1 MNKYN
6 FPGGISKKHH
16 LLLISLSFL
25 LFFPCATAQPLK
37 FRSGIFL
44 HHSTGGCIWGPNGGS
59 TSIPEEIVKY
69 NNEHGY
75 TGSDSVTMNEDG
87 WPVDPW
93 DNEWYRW
100 HQIFDNQDAT
110 ADILPYLASNLIIV
124 IKSCFPSSSM
134 SGEGESAD
142 TLNPTEKTIYN
153 YKWHWRNIVRVM
165 QEHPDNFFVIWTNAP
180 LVSGATNDDEAN
192 RSDRFCR
199 WAKDTLAG
207 GNDPEVGAFPTNV
220 YVFDFFHKLVGS
232 DGKLRPQYA
241 ASTTDSHPNG
251 SATDL
256 VAPQFVREIFDAA
269 ISYEE
274 GEDTVPPVPILAS
287 PPDGALNQSRTPLL
301 RWNGAEHAVTY
312 HLQVSADS
320 MFGSVEYT
328 DSTLT
333 DTIKLSEPLADSAK
347 YFWRVRAKNNAGV
360 SDWSAVWKFI
370 TAPPHAGLFHVM
382 ARWNL
387 LSLPGNAVDPRVEIL
402 FPTAI
407 SEALTY
413 ESTSGYISTDSL
425 IHGVAYWVKFGYD
438 QEVILNTDSITA
450 DTMSTVEGWNMI
462 GSITSPV
469 PVAGITSIPG
479 GISTSEF
486 FYYNGRYTVSDTIKP
501 GAGYWVKVA
510 GDCRLILSSGLQS
523 DRSIS
528 RIHIIPGNEMPPSL
542 PSRGNDQFA
551 SGETTPDEFAL
562 SQNYPNPFNPSTTIR
577 FDIPISSF
585 VTLKVYNIVGQEVAT
600 LVNEKREAG
609 RYKIDF
615 NASNLASGMYFYRL
629 TGDNFVSALKF
640 ILVR

>member
-1 MNKYN
+1 
-6 FPGGISKKHH
+6 
-16 LLLISLSFL
+16 
-25 LFFPCATAQPLK
+25 
-37 FRSGIFL
+37 
-44 HHSTGGCIWGPNGGS
+44 
-59 TSIPEEIVKY
+59 
-69 NNEHGY
+69 
-75 TGSDSVTMNEDG
+75 
-87 WPVDPW
+87 
-93 DNEWYRW
+93 
-100 HQIFDNQDAT
+100 
-110 ADILPYLASNLIIV
+110 
-124 IKSCFPSSSM
+124 
-134 SGEGESAD
+134 
-142 TLNPTEKTIYN
+142 
-153 YKWHWRNIVRVM
+153 
-165 QEHPDNFFVIWTNAP
+165 
-180 LVSGATNDDEAN
+180 
-192 RSDRFCR
+192 
-199 WAKDTLAG
+199 
-207 GNDPEVGAFPTNV
+207 
-220 YVFDFFHKLVGS
+220 
-232 DGKLRPQYA
+232 
-241 ASTTDSHPNG
+241 
-251 SATDL
+251 
-256 VAPQFVREIFDAA
+256 
-269 ISYEE
+269 
-274 GEDTVPPVPILAS
+274 
-287 PPDGALNQSRTPLL
+287 
-301 RWNGAEHAVTY
+301 
-312 HLQVSADS
+312 

-510 GDCRLILSSGLQS
+510 EDCLLILSSELRS

-551 SGETTPDEFAL
+551 TGETTPDEFAL

-629 TGDNFVSALKF
+629 TADNFVSTLKF
-640 ILVR
+640 IFIR

>member
-6 FPGGISKKHH
+6 FPGGISKKYH
-16 LLLISLSFL
+16 LLLFSLSFL

-75 TGSDSVTMNEDG
+75 TDSDSVTMIEEG

-100 HQIFDNQDAT
+100 HQIFDNKDAT
-110 ADILPYLASNLIIV
+110 ADISPYLASNLIIV

-134 SGEGESAD
+134 SGEGEPAD
-142 TLNPTEKTIYN
+142 TLNPTDKTIYN

-165 QEHPDNFFVIWTNAP
+165 QEHPQNFFVIWTNAP
-180 LVSGATNDDEAN
+180 LVAGATNDDEAN

-199 WAKDTLAG
+199 WAKDTLAA
-207 GNDPEVGAFPTNV
+207 GNDNEFGAFPANV
-220 YVFDFFHKLVGS
+220 YVFDFFHKLAGS
-232 DGKLRPQYA
+232 DGKLRLQYA

-251 SATDL
+251 SATEL
-256 VAPQFVREIFDAA
+256 VAPQFVQEIFDAA

-274 GEDTVPPVPILAS
+274 GEETVPPVPILAS

-387 LSLPGNAVDPRVEIL
+387 LSIPGNAADPRVEVI
-402 FPTAI
+402 FPTAT

-438 QEVILNTDSITA
+438 QEVILYTDTITVDTISII
-450 DTMSTVEGWNMI
+450 EGWNMI

-486 FYYNGRYTVSDTIKP
+486 FYYNGRYTVSDTIQP
-501 GAGYWVKVA
+501 GAGYWVKVSE
-510 GDCRLILSSGLQS
+510 DCQIILSSELQS

-528 RIHIIPGNEMPPSL
+528 RIRLIPDHELPPSV
-542 PSRGNDQFA
+542 PSFENDPSE
-551 SGETTPDEFAL
+551 SGEITPREFML
-562 SQNYPNPFNPSTTIR
+562 SQNFPNPLNPTTTIR
-577 FDIPISSF
+577 FELPKESH
-585 VTLKVYNIVGQEVAT
+585 VTLIVYNLLGQEVLT
-600 LVNEKREAG
+600 VIDEIRNEGIYDVRMDG
-609 RYKIDF
+609 
-615 NASNLASGMYFYRL
+615 SSLSSGVYFYRL
-629 TGDNFVSALKF
+629 QADKYLDNKKLLLIK
-640 ILVR
+640 